1 MLVVIH
7 KTFNRFLFIF
17 STPFL
22 SKDKNKKVLKERY
35 IAGTPRGIFLNSAR
49 VIGYARIVY
58 D

>member
-1 MLVVIH
+1 MHVVIH
-7 KTFNRFLFIF
+7 KTFNIFLFIF

-22 SKDKNKKVLKERY
+22 LKDKNKKVLKERY
-35 IAGTPRGIFLNSAR
+35 IAGTSCGIFLNSAR